1 MANWR
6 RLVLIL
12 GGLVVVGV
20 LMTWQFLPS
29 QTPQYET
36 RIVVL
41 KAKANL
47 AAVFGNRTAV
57 KRLLMQTAEQS
68 QRELIPQ
75 LEAWKQQGE
84 VRRYRRFWI
93 INAIAVEGTQQVFQ
107 ALERHPAVAAI
118 RPIRYIP
125 APRPIPSRRIV
136 PQQAFTW
143 GLQKIR
149 VPEAW
154 QTFQVQG
161 EGVVVGVIDTGID
174 PNHPDLRG
182 KLRPVNGWAD
192 FLEGSPTPIDPD
204 GHGTHVSGT
213 IAGGNASGV
222 HIGVAPK
229 VTLIVA
235 RAIPGF
241 DPQVLEAMQWVM
253 DPDGDPNTDDGADV
267 VNNSWGGSSD
277 SPTMMP
283 EYRDIINAWIAARIF
298 PAFAIGNEGPD
309 PRTTGSPGDYPMA
322 FGVGATDINDR
333 IADFSSR
340 GPVFWEGIGDII
352 KPDVSAPGV
361 DIYSSVPG
369 GGYESWMGTSM
380 ACPHVAGTVALMLSL
395 AIKNRRI
402 DEIDVDFLK
411 RALEETAVDL
421 GAPGKDNDY
430 GSGRI
435 DAFEALRKIP
445 PPRPIGF
452 PNLANSTLEVSAP
465 EATVDDTV
473 TFTVRVVNSG
483 NADATNVVVIVPSIP
498 TILSPITPQD
508 GGVFDAVNRQVRWS
522 LARVAVGQTV
532 TLRFSAGA
540 ASGRRVARL
549 SKRKS
554 VRKTLLRSSTSPAT
568 IRIVSPFDPYDP
580 NDKPN
585 NTPADAFALDQ
596 YGHND

>member
-6 RLVLIL
+6 RSVLIL
-12 GGLVVVGV
+12 GWLVVVGV

-36 RIVVL
+36 RILVL

-118 RPIRYIP
+118 RPNITVTL
-125 APRPIPSRRIV
+125 PRPIPSSRIV
-136 PQQAFTW
+136 IQQAFTW

-182 KLRPVNGWAD
+182 KLRPQNGWFDAVNGQ
-192 FLEGSPTPIDPD
+192 PTPYDD
-204 GHGTHVSGT
+204 QGHGTHVSGT

-229 VTLIVA
+229 ATLIA
-235 RAIPGF
+235 AKAF
-241 DPQVLEAMQWVM
+241 DASGIGTFEWIIASMQWVM

-277 SPTMMP
+277 SPTMIP

-402 DEIDVDFLK
+402 DEIDVNFLK

-435 DAFEALRKIP
+435 DAFEALRP
-445 PPRPIGF
+445 LP
-452 PNLANSTLEVSAP
+452 
-465 EATVDDTV
+465 
-473 TFTVRVVNSG
+473 
-483 NADATNVVVIVPSIP
+483 
-498 TILSPITPQD
+498 
-508 GGVFDAVNRQVRWS
+508 
-522 LARVAVGQTV
+522 
-532 TLRFSAGA
+532 
-540 ASGRRVARL
+540 
-549 SKRKS
+549 
-554 VRKTLLRSSTSPAT
+554 
-568 IRIVSPFDPYDP
+568 
-580 NDKPN
+580 
-585 NTPADAFALDQ
+585 
-596 YGHND
+596 